1 MRNYDEEI
9 ARKQTELETKKEL
22 MGHIHTVFK
31 QRLALYFNKLYAEKA
46 KKLVTD
52 NAEKSYEVGA
62 DNLKLLKHDVQ
73 LLIERSHELINEH
86 LDKEELW
93 WHQKENSKTYRHIN
107 DHRIPDFLEE
117 QLRLVYGELG
127 KVFEKHKIITIR
139 EHSDTLTNTGGMSDF
154 GRKNGKVR
162 YSYSFDLNEDVLQ
175 ALNHYSEE
183 HRKATA
189 LISQIEDLKKEKSV
203 TQIGDVWDSL

>member
-9 ARKQTELETKKEL
+9 ARKQTEVEAKKDE
-22 MGHIHTVFK
+22 MAHIHTVFM
-31 QRLALYFNKLYAEKA
+31 QRLALFFNKLYAEKA

-52 NAEKSYEVGA
+52 NAEKSYEVGE
-62 DNLKLLKHDVQ
+62 DNLKLLKQDVQ
-73 LLIERSHELINEH
+73 LLIERSHELISEH

-93 WHQKENSKTYRHIN
+93 WHQRENSKTYRHIN
-107 DHRIPDFLEE
+107 EHRIPDFLEE

-139 EHSDTLTNTGGMSDF
+139 EHSDTRTHTGVMSDF
-154 GRKNGKVR
+154 GRKNGKIR
-162 YSYSFDLNEDVLQ
+162 YAYSFDLSEDVLQ
-175 ALNHYSEE
+175 ALNIYSEE
-183 HRKATA
+183 HRKATVI
-189 LISQIEDLKKEKSV
+189 ISQIEELKREKAV